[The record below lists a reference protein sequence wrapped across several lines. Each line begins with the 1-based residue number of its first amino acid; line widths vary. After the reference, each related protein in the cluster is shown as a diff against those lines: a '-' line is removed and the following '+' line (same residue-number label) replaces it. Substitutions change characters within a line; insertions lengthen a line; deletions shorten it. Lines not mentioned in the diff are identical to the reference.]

1 MREKNRRAA
10 RGKDVKFMRGQ
21 AVKLMCSRCESDG
34 CPDSRGGCPAILL
47 CVELFEW
54 AFRV

>member
-21 AVKLMCSRCESDG
+21 AVKLMCNRCENRCEIDVKSL
-34 CPDSRGGCPAILL
+34 RN
-47 CVELFEW
+47 
-54 AFRV
+54 